1 MSSNSFD
8 ENLFAS
14 ATFSKRVQF
23 ILTVDMPEILFLLGA
38 FSSQLGRRAKDGYY
52 KMSVLF

>member
-23 ILTVDMPEILFLLGA
+23 IITVDMLEIPFLLGT
-38 FSSQLGRRAKDGYY
+38 FSSQLGRRQELKTDIT
-52 KMSVLF
+52 K

>member
-8 ENLFAS
+8 ENLFAG

-23 ILTVDMPEILFLLGA
+23 IITVDMLEIPFLLGT
-38 FSSQLGRRAKDGYY
+38 FSSQLGRRQELKTDIT
-52 KMSVLF
+52 K